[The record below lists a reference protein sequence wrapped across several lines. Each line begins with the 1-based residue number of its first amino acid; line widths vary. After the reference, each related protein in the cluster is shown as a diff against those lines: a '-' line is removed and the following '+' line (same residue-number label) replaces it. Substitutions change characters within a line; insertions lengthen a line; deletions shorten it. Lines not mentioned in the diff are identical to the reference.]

1 MLPPAG
7 EVAEVEGLRKEGVEV
22 EVEEQRK
29 PGGRLHLQV
38 EIGGEG
44 AVSLKGLGTTGSG
57 AIGAMVRGG
66 HIMAKIEHFKCK
78 HYQCYSGQ
86 NGQN

>member
-7 EVAEVEGLRKEGVEV
+7 EVAEVEGLRKEGGEV

-29 PGGRLHLQV
+29 PGGRLHPLV
-38 EIGGEG
+38 ETGGGG
-44 AVSLKGLGTTGSG
+44 AKAVILRGLGTTGSR

-66 HIMAKIEHFKCK
+66 HIMANIKRFKRQ
-78 HYQCYSGQ
+78 HYQCYSGTV
-86 NGQN
+86 